1 MKYYFPLLY
10 CGIAVM
16 TFQGCTQSEK
26 GTTLSNTPEKLI
38 DPANMDTTV
47 KPGDDF
53 FHYASGVWLKN
64 NPVPAKE
71 TRWGSFNQ
79 LRDFNA
85 KAVKS
90 ILEEVV
96 NNKEAKAGS
105 PEQRVGDFFASA
117 MDSTQID
124 ARGDEPIKA
133 DLARINDISTIKDI
147 VGEIGFQHTV
157 GVGSPLYRFNIDQDE
172 KNTAANI
179 AQFGQGGLTLPDRD
193 YYLVNNTRN
202 RDIKQAY
209 ETYVQ
214 KLFTLAGSDDAL
226 AVKKFEQIWEIESAL
241 AKAQWSREEMRD
253 PYKTYNKL
261 TLAALEKS
269 APQLNWQETY
279 NILKI
284 KGADSVI
291 VNNPDFFKNTAS
303 LLTDEKIDQWKTY
316 LQWNVLK
323 NAAPVLSTPFIEA
336 SFAFTQALTGQKEI
350 TPRWQRSFNVI
361 DENIG
366 DLLGQL
372 YVAKYFKPEAKK
384 RMVELVKNL
393 SETYEERIKTLDWM
407 SETTKK
413 KAIEKLRAFTPKI
426 GYPDKWKTY
435 NDLEIKRD
443 DYFGNI
449 RRAKT
454 WDYNDMVAQLGKPVD
469 KTRWGM
475 TPPTVNAY
483 YNPVNNE
490 IAFPAGIL
498 QFPFFD
504 FAADDAVN
512 YGGIGAVIG
521 HEMTHGFDDQGR
533 QYAADG
539 NLKDWWTKED
549 ADNFKKLAD
558 KVVNQYSGYT
568 VLDTL
573 HVKGKLTLGENLADL
588 GGLAMAYA
596 AFKKTPQGK
605 SDEKIDGLTPDQ
617 RFFLS
622 WAQVWRMNT
631 TPETAAQ
638 LITVD
643 PHSPADARTVGP
655 IVNMDAWYKAFDVKE
670 GNKLYKAENERVR
683 VW

>member
-1 MKYYFPLLY
+1 
-10 CGIAVM
+10 
-16 TFQGCTQSEK
+16 CTQSEK

-372 YVAKYFKPEAKK
+372 YVA
-384 RMVELVKNL
+384 
-393 SETYEERIKTLDWM
+393 
-407 SETTKK
+407 
-413 KAIEKLRAFTPKI
+413 
-426 GYPDKWKTY
+426 
-435 NDLEIKRD
+435 
-443 DYFGNI
+443 
-449 RRAKT
+449 
-454 WDYNDMVAQLGKPVD
+454 
-469 KTRWGM
+469 
-475 TPPTVNAY
+475 
-483 YNPVNNE
+483 
-490 IAFPAGIL
+490 
-498 QFPFFD
+498 
-504 FAADDAVN
+504 
-512 YGGIGAVIG
+512 
-521 HEMTHGFDDQGR
+521 
-533 QYAADG
+533 
-539 NLKDWWTKED
+539 
-549 ADNFKKLAD
+549 
-558 KVVNQYSGYT
+558 
-568 VLDTL
+568 
-573 HVKGKLTLGENLADL
+573 
-588 GGLAMAYA
+588 
-596 AFKKTPQGK
+596 
-605 SDEKIDGLTPDQ
+605 
-617 RFFLS
+617 
-622 WAQVWRMNT
+622 
-631 TPETAAQ
+631 
-638 LITVD
+638 
-643 PHSPADARTVGP
+643 
-655 IVNMDAWYKAFDVKE
+655 
-670 GNKLYKAENERVR
+670 
-683 VW
+683 

>member
-1 MKYYFPLLY
+1 MNYYFPLLY

-16 TFQGCTQSEK
+16 TFQSCTQSEK

-38 DPANMDTTV
+38 DPANMDTTF

-96 NNKEAKAGS
+96 NIKDAKIGS
-105 PEQRVGDFFASA
+105 PEQFVGNFFASA

-124 ARGDEPIKA
+124 AKGSEPIKS
-133 DLARINDISTIKDI
+133 DLARINSISTIKDI
-147 VGEIGFQHTV
+147 VKEISFQHTE
-157 GVGSPLYRFNIDQDE
+157 GIASPLYRFSVDQDE
-172 KNTAANI
+172 KSTSTNI

-214 KLFTLAGSDDAL
+214 KLFTLAGFDDAQT
-226 AVKKFEQIWEIESAL
+226 VDKFEQIWEVETAL
-241 AKAQWSREEMRD
+241 AQAQWSREEMRD

-261 TLAALEKS
+261 TLAALEKTAS
-269 APQLNWQETY
+269 QLNWHDTY
-279 NILKI
+279 DALKI

-291 VNNPDFFKNTAS
+291 VNNPSFFKSAAL
-303 LLTDEKIDQWKTY
+303 LLTEKNADLWKTY
-316 LQWNVLK
+316 LEWNVLK
-323 NAAPVLSTPFIEA
+323 NAAPVLSTPFVEA
-336 SFAFTQALTGQKEI
+336 SFAFTQSLTGQKEM
-350 TPRWQRSFNVI
+350 TPRWQRSFDVI
-361 DENIG
+361 DGNIG
-366 DLLGQL
+366 DMLGQL

-413 KAIEKLRAFTPKI
+413 KAIEKLHAFTPKI

-435 NDLEIKRD
+435 NGLEIKRD

-449 RRAKT
+449 RRAT
-454 WDYNDMVAQLGKPVD
+454 AWEYNDMVSQLGKPVD
-469 KTRWGM
+469 RTRWGM

-504 FAADDAVN
+504 FSADDAVN

-549 ADNFKKLAD
+549 ADNFKKLAN
-558 KVVNQYSGYT
+558 KVVEQYSGYT

-596 AFKKTPQGK
+596 AFKKTPQGQ
-605 SDEKIDGLTPDQ
+605 SDEKVDGLTPDQ

-622 WAQVWRMNT
+622 WAQVWRMNI

-655 IVNMDAWYKAFDVKE
+655 LVNMDAWYNAFNIKE
-670 GNKLYKAENERVR
+670 GDKLYKPDNERVR

>member
-1 MKYYFPLLY
+1 MKYYYPLLY
-10 CGIAVM
+10 CGIAL
-16 TFQGCTQSEK
+16 TIFQGCTQSGKE
-26 GTTLSNTPEKLI
+26 TILTNTPDKLI
-38 DPANMDTTV
+38 DPANIDTTYQ
-47 KPGDDF
+47 PGDDF
-53 FHYASGVWLKN
+53 FQYANGVWLKN

-90 ILEEVV
+90 ILEEVSE
-96 NNKEAKAGS
+96 NRDTKSGS
-105 PEQRVGDFFASA
+105 TEQRVGDFFASA
-117 MDSTQID
+117 MDSVKID
-124 ARGDEPIKA
+124 SIGGSPIA
-133 DLARINDISTIKDI
+133 EDLTRIKGIKELSGL
-147 VGEIGFQHTV
+147 VKEIAFQRTD
-157 GVGSPLYRFNIDQDE
+157 GIAAPLYRFSVDQDE
-172 KNTAANI
+172 KNTTVNI
-179 AQFGQGGLTLPDRD
+179 AQFGQGGITLPDRD
-193 YYLVNNTRN
+193 YYLINSTRN

-209 ETYVQ
+209 ESYVQ
-214 KLFTLAGSDDAL
+214 KLFSLAGADDAE
-226 AVKKFEQIWEIESAL
+226 AVKKFDQIWSIEAAL
-241 AKAQWSREEMRD
+241 AKAQWSREDMRD
-253 PYKTYNKL
+253 PYRTYNKL
-261 TLAALEKS
+261 TLSELQKK
-269 APQLNWQETY
+269 APQLHWDETY
-279 NILKI
+279 KTLKI
-284 KGADSVI
+284 NGADSI
-291 VNNPDFFKNTAS
+291 IIDNPDFFKEISKLLAS
-303 LLTDEKIDQWKTY
+303 SPIEDWKSY

-323 NAAPVLSTPFIEA
+323 SAAPYLSTPFVEA
-336 SFAFTQALTGQKEI
+336 NFVFTQALTGQKEI
-350 TPRWQRSFNVI
+350 TPRWQRSFEII
-361 DENIG
+361 DRSIG

-384 RMVELVKNL
+384 RMIDLVNNL
-393 SETYEERIKTLDWM
+393 SNTYEERIKTLDWM
-407 SETTKK
+407 SEITKQ
-413 KAIEKLRAFTPKI
+413 KAIEKLHAFTPKI
-426 GYPDKWKTY
+426 GYPDKWLAY
-435 NDLEIKRD
+435 DGLEINRD

-449 RRAKT
+449 KRAKI
-454 WDYNDMVAQLGKPVD
+454 WDYNDMVSQLGKPVD

-504 FAADDAVN
+504 FSADDAVN

-549 ADNFKKLAD
+549 ADNFKELAN
-558 KVVNQYSGYT
+558 KVVEQYNGYT
-568 VLDTL
+568 VLDSL

-596 AFKKTPQGK
+596 AFKKTPQGQ
-605 SDEKIDGLTPDQ
+605 SDEMIDGLNPDQ

-622 WAQVWRMNT
+622 WAQVWRMNI

-643 PHSPADARTVGP
+643 PHSPADARTIGP
-655 IVNMDAWYKAFDVKE
+655 LVNMDAWYKAFDIKE
-670 GNKLYKAENERVR
+670 GDKLYKPENERVR

>member
-157 GVGSPLYRFNIDQDE
+157 GIGSPLYRFNIDQDE

-291 VNNPDFFKNTAS
+291 INNPDFFKNTAS

-323 NAAPVLSTPFIEA
+323 NAAPILSTPFIEA

-596 AFKKTPQGK
+596 AFKKTPQGQ

>member
-124 ARGDEPIKA
+124 ALGDEPIKA
-133 DLARINDISTIKDI
+133 DLARINDISTLKDI
-147 VGEIGFQHTV
+147 VSEIGFQHTV
-157 GVGSPLYRFNIDQDE
+157 GVGSPLYRFNVDQDE

-226 AVKKFEQIWEIESAL
+226 AVKKFEQIWEIETAL

-261 TLAALEKS
+261 TLASLEKS

-350 TPRWQRSFNVI
+350 TPRWQRSFEVI
-361 DENIG
+361 DGNIG

-454 WDYNDMVAQLGKPVD
+454 WDYNDMVDQLGKPVD

-596 AFKKTPQGK
+596 AFKKTPQGQ

-670 GNKLYKAENERVR
+670 GDKLYKAENERVR

>member
-16 TFQGCTQSEK
+16 TFQSCTQSDK

-38 DPANMDTTV
+38 DPANMDTTI

-96 NNKEAKAGS
+96 ANKEAKAGS

-124 ARGDEPIKA
+124 AKGDEPIKE
-133 DLARINDISTIKDI
+133 DLARVNGLSTIKDI
-147 VGEIGFQHTV
+147 VGEISFQHTV
-157 GVGSPLYRFNIDQDE
+157 GIGSPLYRFNVDQDE

-214 KLFTLAGSDDAL
+214 KLFTLAGFDDAQ
-226 AVKKFEQIWEIESAL
+226 AVKKFEQIWDIEAAL

-261 TLAALEKS
+261 TLAELEKS
-269 APQLNWQETY
+269 APQFNWEDTY
-279 NILKI
+279 STLKI

-291 VNNPDFFKNTAS
+291 INNPSFFKSIAP
-303 LLTDEKIDQWKTY
+303 LLTAEKVDQWKTY

-323 NAAPVLSTPFIEA
+323 NAAPALSTPFVEA
-336 SFAFTQALTGQKEI
+336 SFAFTQALTGQKEM
-350 TPRWQRSFNVI
+350 TPRWQRSFEVI
-361 DENIG
+361 DGNIG

-384 RMVELVKNL
+384 RMIELVKNL

-413 KAIEKLRAFTPKI
+413 KAIEKLQAFTPKI

-435 NDLEIKRD
+435 DNLEIKRD

-454 WDYNDMVAQLGKPVD
+454 WDYNDMVSQLGKPVD

-504 FAADDAVN
+504 FAADDAIN

-549 ADNFKKLAD
+549 ADNFKELAD

-573 HVKGKLTLGENLADL
+573 HVKGRLTLGENLADL

-596 AFKKTPQGK
+596 AFKKTPQGQ

-655 IVNMDAWYKAFDVKE
+655 IVNMDAWYKAFNVKE
-670 GNKLYKAENERVR
+670 GDKLYKPESERVR